1 MCTVFVDDL
10 LANDNNSR
18 DIIVNEFV
26 KSFTGTTTN
35 DPVVSWN

>member
-10 LANDNNSR
+10 LANDDNSR

-26 KSFTGTTTN
+26 KSYRYHHQ
-35 DPVVSWN
+35 